1 MVGRGVGFLYD
12 VCLWGVRLPCT
23 HMHWKEGRDG
33 WCVVGVGGVDTVI
46 RDGVDVHDAG
56 GGVGVLS
63 SEPRLTPGSCS
74 EC

>member
-1 MVGRGVGFLYD
+1 MGCALAMHTHALERGTRWMVR
-12 VCLWGVRLPCT
+12 RA
-23 HMHWKEGRDG
+23 
-33 WCVVGVGGVDTVI
+33 GVGGVDTVI